1 MSDKTPSKLLSD
13 ADGILMKK
21 KQGRYFAIAGFA
33 LLLAHAI
40 TEVKILV
47 VMAIALL
54 CGAVFRNIQIKILA
68 NRTAKESETSS
79 VELDQ

>member
-1 MSDKTPSKLLSD
+1 MNDKTPSKLLSE
-13 ADGILMKK
+13 ADGILKKK
-21 KQGRYFAIAGFA
+21 KQGRYFAIAGFT
-33 LLLAHAI
+33 LLLAHAF

-54 CGAVFRNIQIKILA
+54 CGAIFRNIQVKILA
-68 NRTAKESETSS
+68 NKIAKESETSS